1 MRFFHCWTSM
11 AKRNKTNSMNNA
23 KKLTARLGA
32 VQALYE
38 ASQNKKEVKLLTDE
52 YLEHRVSMEI
62 EGEEVVQM
70 DGALFKKILNGA
82 YNNAKDVEEIIHQNY
97 AKDKNIEPLLK
108 AILLCGG
115 YELMAHQ
122 DIDAPVIINDYINI
136 THSFYEKSEASLVN
150 GILDALAKVFRV
162 QET

>member
-1 MRFFHCWTSM
+1 ME
-11 AKRNKTNSMNNA
+11 NA

-38 ASQNKKEVKLLTDE
+38 ASQNKKEVELLVNE

-70 DGALFKKILNGA
+70 DGALFKKTLNGA
-82 YNNAKDVEEIIHQNY
+82 YNNAKDIEDIIHQNY
-97 AKDKNIEPLLK
+97 AKDKDIEPLLK
-108 AILLCGG
+108 SILLCGG

-122 DIDAPVIINDYINI
+122 DIDAAIIINDYVNI
-136 THSFYEKSEASLVN
+136 THSFYEKSESSLVN
-150 GILDALAKVFRV
+150 GILDAVKKAMRD
-162 QET
+162 

>member
-1 MRFFHCWTSM
+1 M
-11 AKRNKTNSMNNA
+11 KNA

-38 ASQNKKEVKLLTDE
+38 ASQNKKDPSVLTDE
-52 YLEHRVSMEI
+52 YLKHRVSMEI
-62 EGEEVVQM
+62 DGEEVVQM
-70 DGALFKKILNGA
+70 DGTLFKKVLGGA
-82 YNNAKDVEEIIHQNY
+82 FASASDIEPVIHQNY
-97 AKDKNIEPLLK
+97 KKDQDIEPLLK

-122 DIDAPVIINDYINI
+122 DIDAPVIINDYVNI

-150 GILDALAKVFRV
+150 GLLDAMKKAFRD
-162 QET
+162 

>member
-1 MRFFHCWTSM
+1 MD
-11 AKRNKTNSMNNA
+11 NA

-38 ASQNKKEVKLLTDE
+38 ASQNKKEVKVLVNE

-82 YNNAKDVEEIIHQNY
+82 FNNAKDIEGIIHQNY

-115 YELMAHQ
+115 FELMAHQ
-122 DIDAPVIINDYINI
+122 DIDAPIIINDYVNI

-150 GILDALAKVFRV
+150 GILDTVSKILRD
-162 QET
+162 

>member
-1 MRFFHCWTSM
+1 
-11 AKRNKTNSMNNA
+11 MNNA

-38 ASQNKKEVKLLTDE
+38 VSQNKKEVKLLVNE

-82 YNNAKDVEEIIHQNY
+82 YNNAKDIEDILHQSY
-97 AKDKNIEPLLK
+97 TKDKAIEPLLK
-108 AILLCGG
+108 SILMCGG

-122 DIDAPVIINDYINI
+122 DTDAPIIINDYVNI

-150 GILDALAKVFRV
+150 GLLDAMKKVFRD
-162 QET
+162 

>member
-1 MRFFHCWTSM
+1 
-11 AKRNKTNSMNNA
+11 MNNA

-38 ASQNKKEVKLLTDE
+38 VSQNKKEVKLLVNE

-82 YNNAKDVEEIIHQNY
+82 YNNAKDIEDILHQSY
-97 AKDKNIEPLLK
+97 TKDKAIEPLLK
-108 AILLCGG
+108 SILMCGG

-122 DIDAPVIINDYINI
+122 DTDAPIIINDYVNI
-136 THSFYEKSEASLVN
+136 THSFYEKSETSLVN
-150 GILDALAKVFRV
+150 GLLDAMKKVFRD
-162 QET
+162 